1 MDEALEVVA
10 HSGFHARVEQLLG
23 QVEKRLRIGQVKVNL
38 EKALW
43 LRQVEFRRHRV
54 TDQPIVALVHFPA
67 VQYNHAIIHTTGLV
81 STHSDYIPGP

>member
-54 TDQPIVALVHFPA
+54 VKTAA
-67 VQYNHAIIHTTGLV
+67 GTTKVRDASLREKGR
-81 STHSDYIPGP
+81 GREGGEKRRRN